1 MRKEINFRAKSLKDG
16 TWHYGFVIPFADEI
30 ALLYERSI
38 DDPTICGLTSIDVDQ
53 NTVGQF
59 TGLYDKDGQKIF
71 EGDIIGCENPKIKHL
86 VFYNEKQG
94 RFCAALNG
102 NTEKDFFGVCGFDD
116 ARWNASKKVIG
127 NIFDNPHLFDEKWKE

>member
-16 TWHYGFVIPFADEI
+16 TWHYGFVIPFEDEI

-59 TGLYDKDGQKIF
+59 TGMYDKNGTPIYED
-71 EGDIIGCENPKIKHL
+71 DIIRFVNGTKKNPDTGQWEENARYIL
-86 VFYNEKQG
+86 VQFVDGGFTNQSLFYASSAVEVK
-94 RFCAALNG
+94 G
-102 NTEKDFFGVCGFDD
+102 N
-116 ARWNASKKVIG
+116 R
-127 NIFDNPHLFDEKWKE
+127 FDNPQMVKGAM